1 MILFLDE
8 VERVAKIFKELIRKK
23 HVRVYAQFDADGISS
38 ASIII
43 KTILRMGGSFELRVL
58 KQLNSKT
65 VNEITL
71 NEGDLLIFLD
81 MGSGQIDL
89 LKTLLRRSI

>member
-43 KTILRMGGSFELRVL
+43 KTILRMGGNFEF
-58 KQLNSKT
+58 SCFS
-65 VNEITL
+65 TL
-71 NEGDLLIFLD
+71 NFGY
-81 MGSGQIDL
+81 GKWSN
-89 LKTLLRRSI
+89 KPS